1 MALNGDSFRR
11 SPLLLATL
19 MGSSALLSILLIA
32 LYLRL

>member
-19 MGSSALLSILLIA
+19 MGSSGALSLL
-32 LYLRL
+32 LFWFLLK